1 MVWWLLRRRR
11 SDSYHANLEK
21 EFERF
26 DLRCRHI
33 AKRRSQRKRNMAA
46 QDRTFMAA
54 AAITTIAALAH
65 LTWMNQQPSFTFLVW
80 DKLRRAVAS
89 FLVPVLVLAVSRLFS
104 QCQLLLDQRDQ
115 RELQRVTDTKKRMV
129 KDLKDS
135 THFEKT
141 MELLKKYDPE
151 QQQPLPVL
159 ALPAAGGLGTGGR
172 LTPTSQLLARTST
185 AAVAAAA
192 GAGKALFPL
201 LDSLA
206 NNMIGDNPHLV
217 EELRR
222 TQRQMQG
229 LQERNAALKA
239 ELLELHKRYDLPLSD
254 VLQAEVQGK
263 LVSSCCLTQQAL
275 SRPCGDDVARPTGSE
290 DQRLRCSEAGQLML
304 QGKADKEIA
313 G

>member
-1 MVWWLLRRRR
+1 
-11 SDSYHANLEK
+11 
-21 EFERF
+21 
-26 DLRCRHI
+26 
-33 AKRRSQRKRNMAA
+33 
-46 QDRTFMAA
+46 
-54 AAITTIAALAH
+54 
-65 LTWMNQQPSFTFLVW
+65 MNQQPSFTFLVW

-89 FLVPVLVLAVSRLFS
+89 FLVPVLVLAVSRLISQVIVPMWCWGFV

-263 LVSSCCLTQQAL
+263 LVCW
-275 SRPCGDDVARPTGSE
+275 
-290 DQRLRCSEAGQLML
+290 
-304 QGKADKEIA
+304 
-313 G
+313 